1 MIPDLVDTTKS
12 VEEQSRQAHALRNRF
27 RTKARDLMLNQDERQ
42 YLDKHKPNL
51 TFEEQIKDKIFR
63 KKLKQESQR

>member
-1 MIPDLVDTTKS
+1 MINKTKS
-12 VEEQSRQAHALRNRF
+12 VEEQARQAHALRNQF
-27 RTKARDLMLNQDERQ
+27 RTNARDLMLNQDERQ